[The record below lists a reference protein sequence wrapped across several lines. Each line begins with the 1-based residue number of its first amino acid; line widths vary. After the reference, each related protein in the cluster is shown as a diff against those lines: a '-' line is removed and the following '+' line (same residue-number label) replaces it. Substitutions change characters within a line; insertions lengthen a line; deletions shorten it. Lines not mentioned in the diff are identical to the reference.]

1 MVDSKS
7 FNRRKL
13 TDLVRKVN
21 EVLTDIKTINITE
34 TNNVINAISTFV
46 ANLRSRSNK
55 QKEREELWWM
65 RRIHQSTDEIKNY
78 IKILEQNKEMRK

>member
-34 TNNVINAISTFV
+34 TNNVINAISIFV
-46 ANLRSRSNK
+46 P
-55 QKEREELWWM
+55 
-65 RRIHQSTDEIKNY
+65 
-78 IKILEQNKEMRK
+78 KILGLRERSTVVDEKNTSIK

>member
-21 EVLTDIKTINITE
+21 EVLTDIKTISITG
-34 TNNVINAISTFV
+34 TNNVIHSISTF
-46 ANLRSRSNK
+46 AAKILGLRSRGNK
-55 QKEREELWWM
+55 QKEREAMWWM
-65 RRIHQSTDEIKNY
+65 SRIHQ
-78 IKILEQNKEMRK
+78 